1 MRVLIIAI
9 WILVSLPAFSQAD
22 FIKLVNDYYRVD
34 PFKGTFSAFYNL
46 MKNDRFLL
54 NKEFNRSES
63 GESLDISGAYKIF
76 NPFSIN
82 ASNIH
87 VSLKNEGTIIYYSI
101 PVAVYAYEIT
111 GTFANSRY
119 ARRKIRNDIWFIANR
134 MRRLYLN
141 SKKTALRKRDIVET
155 KDVIKFWFRN
165 LTLFKAAE
173 VSWNP
178 LINSGELELKLKCYF
193 VVINNYAYPLGHYP
207 GRPSDQFNDLGNWRK
222 Y

>member
-1 MRVLIIAI
+1 M
-9 WILVSLPAFSQAD
+9 
-22 FIKLVNDYYRVD
+22 
-34 PFKGTFSAFYNL
+34 
-46 MKNDRFLL
+46 
-54 NKEFNRSES
+54 
-63 GESLDISGAYKIF
+63 
-76 NPFSIN
+76 
-82 ASNIH
+82 
-87 VSLKNEGTIIYYSI
+87 
-101 PVAVYAYEIT
+101 
-111 GTFANSRY
+111 
-119 ARRKIRNDIWFIANR
+119 
-134 MRRLYLN
+134 
-141 SKKTALRKRDIVET
+141 RKRDIVET